1 MSDAVDRTAAK
12 ELLHI
17 QGWLDRVDEIVERGK
32 ETYLGDDLLQEAGD
46 SLMMK
51 LGEAANRLSKLDVLA
66 PEGVEWALAVAN
78 RNFLIH
84 QYDEINRELTR
95 LTLSRDLP
103 LWKASLFGL
112 FEAAEAAV
120 GQNETG
126 PTR

>member
-1 MSDAVDRTAAK
+1 MERRAAK

-32 ETYLGDDLLQEAGD
+32 EAYLSDDLLQEAGD

-66 PEGVEWALAVAN
+66 PDGVDWALAVAN
-78 RNFLIH
+78 RNFIIH
-84 QYDEINRELTR
+84 QYDEINRELTW

-103 LWKASLFGL
+103 EWKRSLETL
-112 FEAAEAAV
+112 FDDAEAVVAEESD
-120 GQNETG
+120 GDRSN
-126 PTR
+126 RK